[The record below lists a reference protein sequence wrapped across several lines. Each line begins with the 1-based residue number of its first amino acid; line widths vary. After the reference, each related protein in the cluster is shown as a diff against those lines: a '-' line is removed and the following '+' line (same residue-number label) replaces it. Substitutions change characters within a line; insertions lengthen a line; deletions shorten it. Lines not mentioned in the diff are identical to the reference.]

1 MFKNVLI
8 GVSGNVLNNKMITI
22 DKPNEWTIV
31 YYPNKL
37 IEAWRYATIP
47 SSHGTKT
54 NTLSLPTP
62 MKDNQYGVKIS
73 PVFNG
78 HLCKSI
84 WSGTKEGGE
93 GRTKTTV
100 QISMESTDSE
110 GSVGVF
116 VFITGYRL

>member
-1 MFKNVLI
+1 
-8 GVSGNVLNNKMITI
+8 MITI

-47 SSHGTKT
+47 SSYGTKT

-84 WSGTKEGGE
+84 WSGTKEGSE

-100 QISMESTDSE
+100 QISMESTDSDS
-110 GSVGVF
+110 SVGVF